1 MICGESVRVYAR
13 EGDSFFA
20 LDVLVSAF
28 RNDTFENGATGVAK
42 LALVDRASSN
52 LQHHNVPA
60 KLTAQASA
68 SCKLKAASEPP

>member
-20 LDVLVSAF
+20 LDALVSAF
-28 RNDTFENGATGVAK
+28 RNDTSEKGGAGVAK
-42 LALVDRASSN
+42 PALVDRASSN
-52 LQHHNVPA
+52 LRHHIVPA
-60 KLTAQASA
+60 KLAAQASA